1 MAWNND
7 DYIEVKDRIIKF
19 YIDHPDGRVQ
29 TEVIELTDARVT
41 VKAFVYQSPED
52 LRPTTGH
59 SWLNIP
65 GTTNFTRGSELEN
78 AETSAVGRALAMSG
92 YEVKKSIAS
101 RDEVAM
107 KQDDN
112 PSPELTPTP
121 AQPQVGARKAS
132 AKQLAFI
139 SRVYKESGKEESE
152 FLNYC
157 YENFNI
163 TSAENLLMDDVDQ
176 LLTWLR
182 GDQ

>member
-65 GTTNFTRGSELEN
+65 GTTTFTKLSELEN

>member
-1 MAWNND
+1 
-7 DYIEVKDRIIKF
+7 
-19 YIDHPDGRVQ
+19 
-29 TEVIELTDARVT
+29 
-41 VKAFVYQSPED
+41 
-52 LRPTTGH
+52 
-59 SWLNIP
+59 
-65 GTTNFTRGSELEN
+65 
-78 AETSAVGRALAMSG
+78 MSG